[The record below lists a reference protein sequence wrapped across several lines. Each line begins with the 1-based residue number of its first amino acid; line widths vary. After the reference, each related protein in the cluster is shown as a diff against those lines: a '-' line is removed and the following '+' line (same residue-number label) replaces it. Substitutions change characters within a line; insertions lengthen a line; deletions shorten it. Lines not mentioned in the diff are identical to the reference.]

1 MNRAEIKAMA
11 KEQIKGNIAILFVI
25 MLIVGVISSLL
36 GVIPVVG
43 AIASA
48 LIVPALSLSVN
59 RIYLNLAKG
68 TKPTVNDTFSG
79 IDDFWSAFKVNF
91 FSGLFITLWLFL
103 LIIPGIVKALSY
115 SMAPFI
121 LAENKGKPALE
132 CINESKAM
140 MNGHKMELFV
150 LYLSF
155 IGWGLLCAITFGIA
169 SIWVTPYMS
178 ATVVNF
184 YNKIKPVTAEP
195 EEAAEAAETAE
206 TAETAEA

>member
-79 IDDFWSAFKVNF
+79 IDDFWSAFKV
-91 FSGLFITLWLFL
+91 SRKGIE
-103 LIIPGIVKALSY
+103 LIR
-115 SMAPFI
+115 F
-121 LAENKGKPALE
+121 
-132 CINESKAM
+132 
-140 MNGHKMELFV
+140 
-150 LYLSF
+150 
-155 IGWGLLCAITFGIA
+155 
-169 SIWVTPYMS
+169 
-178 ATVVNF
+178 
-184 YNKIKPVTAEP
+184 
-195 EEAAEAAETAE
+195 
-206 TAETAEA
+206 